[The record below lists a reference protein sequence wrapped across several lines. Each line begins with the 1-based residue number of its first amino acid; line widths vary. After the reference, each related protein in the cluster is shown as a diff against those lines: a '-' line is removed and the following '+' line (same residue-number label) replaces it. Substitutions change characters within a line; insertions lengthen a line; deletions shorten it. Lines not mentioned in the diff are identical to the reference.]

1 MKKIKVGAVS
11 YLNSKP
17 LIYGFQQGMMQESVE
32 MLEDYPANIAAMLL
46 NDEIDMG
53 LVPVAII
60 PLLKESYIIGDY
72 CISANGP
79 VASVCLFSDVPI
91 EEIDTLLLDYQSR
104 TSVRLARILLNE
116 YWKISPAISAATV
129 DFRQQIKGRTAGL
142 VIGDRAFEQHSI
154 SRFSYDLAAGWKQ
167 LTGLPF
173 VFAAWVSNKK
183 LSESFIQEFNE
194 ATSYGLQHLDKV
206 VEENPFQ
213 LYDLQ
218 DYFTNNIVYKLNA
231 ESRKGMQLF
240 LEKLA
245 SSRPV

>member
-1 MKKIKVGAVS
+1 MMKIKVGAVS

-17 LIYGFQQGMMQESVE
+17 LIYGFQQGMMQDAVE

-79 VASVCLFSDVPI
+79 VASVCLFSDVPM
-91 EEIDTLLLDYQSR
+91 EEIDTLMLDYQSR
-104 TSVRLARILLNE
+104 TSVRLARILLKE
-116 YWKISPAISAATV
+116 YWKINPTINEATV
-129 DFRQQIKGRTAGL
+129 DFRQHIKGRTAGL
-142 VIGDRAFEQHSI
+142 VIGDRAFEQRGI
-154 SRFSYDLAAGWKQ
+154 SRFSYDLAASWKQ

-183 LSESFIQEFNE
+183 LSDSFIQQFNM
-194 ATSYGLQHLDKV
+194 ATSYGLQHLDKII
-206 VEENPFQ
+206 EENPYQ
-213 LYDLQ
+213 LYDLK
-218 DYFTNNIVYKLNA
+218 DYFTKNIVYKLNA
-231 ESRKGMQLF
+231 DSRNGMQLF
-240 LEKLA
+240 LEKLQ
-245 SSRPV
+245 SSSPV